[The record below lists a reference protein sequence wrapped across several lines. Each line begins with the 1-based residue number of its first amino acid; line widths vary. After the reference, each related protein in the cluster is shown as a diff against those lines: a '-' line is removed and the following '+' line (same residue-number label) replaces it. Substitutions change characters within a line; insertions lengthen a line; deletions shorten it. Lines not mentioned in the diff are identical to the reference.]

1 MIKVFLDTPPIIYF
15 IEKHPRY
22 YLQLLDYLT
31 SCVIQKNLLET
42 SVLSVAE
49 FEIKPRRINN
59 LKILKKGQEL
69 IDSLFDVHPID
80 MTVAQISG
88 ELRSRYRSLKAI
100 DSLQL
105 ATAMGHRCDVFVTN
119 DRRLRAVKEIEI
131 KLVTEL

>member
-22 YLQLLDYLT
+22 YSQLLDYLT

-80 MTVAQISG
+80 MTVAKISG

-105 ATAMGHRCDVFVTN
+105 ATAIGHRCDVFVTN